1 MAGVTADGRKPRNIK
16 AHNLRYV
23 LSLLREH
30 GNYTVSEISRES
42 NLSVTTVIKIIDKL
56 KQSGIVVSLGKG
68 ISTREGGKK
77 PEVFAFNKQYKYAIT
92 IYMGQ
97 QAAKYILTDL
107 SGYAVRVESIPY
119 TNTESFESC
128 VQETELAVRAMV
140 KAYGIAME
148 DLCGMCIGLDGII
161 DSENYSVI
169 YPIHNKTWPT
179 GDAIWRTFTKCFPD
193 VADICIEN
201 SGRLVGQYI
210 FLEYP
215 DLKDKSVAVFTI
227 AGSGAGVAGVLFNRG
242 KAIRGAHGLVGEIGH
257 ITIPDIR
264 HSIPCEC
271 GKTNCFEKLVNI
283 HMLVEYAKESLY
295 AKEESELYD
304 KIQKNEL
311 KPMDIIHMADDGS
324 YLCQKVLDIIIDYCF
339 VVIEN
344 IMLTCDPQYYVV
356 GGVYAE
362 NSQYFREQLNS
373 RLKNSRF
380 FNIET
385 KINLRYIDFQ
395 NYNYSGSTLQM
406 IDDYLGRM
414 EFD

>member
-30 GNYTVSEISRES
+30 GNYTVSEISKES

-56 KQSGIVVSLGKG
+56 KQSGIVISLGKG

-77 PEVFAFNKQYKYAIT
+77 PEVFAFNKQYKYAMT

-97 QAAKYILTDL
+97 QAAQYILTDL
-107 SGYAVRVESIPY
+107 SGYAVSGEIMPY
-119 TNTESFESC
+119 SDAESFEHC
-128 VQETELAVRAMV
+128 VQETELAARAMV

-148 DLCGMCIGLDGII
+148 DLCGICIGMDGIV
-161 DSENYSVI
+161 DSENHSVI

-179 GDAIWRTFTKCFPD
+179 GDVIWRTFSSCFSD
-193 VADICIEN
+193 VADIFIEN
-201 SGRLVGQYI
+201 SGRLIGQYI

-227 AGSGAGVAGVLFNRG
+227 AGSGVGVAGVLFNQG

-257 ITIPDIR
+257 ITIPDMR

-271 GKTNCFEKLVNI
+271 GKINCFEKLVNI
-283 HMLVEYAKESLY
+283 HMLAEYAKESPY
-295 AKEESELYD
+295 AGEEPELYN

-311 KPMDIIHMADDGS
+311 TPMDIIHMADGGS
-324 YLCQKVLDIIIDYCF
+324 HLCQKVLDIIIEYCF

-344 IMLTCDPQYYVV
+344 IMLTCDPQYYVL

-362 NSQYFREQLNS
+362 NSRYFREQLDC

-380 FNIET
+380 FDIET
-385 KINLRYIDFQ
+385 EINLRYIDFQ
-395 NYNYSGSTLQM
+395 NYNYSGSTLQI
-406 IDDYLGRM
+406 IDAYLGRM